1 MAGHFQN
8 AQASCN
14 KSDATFRK
22 PHAKN
27 SHGFPGCGVILML
40 VFVTYLFLHLCCV
53 PIFFFFFF
61 TFFHHLCLQHS
72 VLYQKPSCCLSL
84 MLYFTYPFIYSS
96 ICPYLSFHKATQ
108 SSS

>member
-61 TFFHHLCLQHS
+61 YLLSPSLSAAFSAVSETFMLPFIDALLHIS
-72 VLYQKPSCCLSL
+72 LYLFIYLSL
-84 MLYFTYPFIYSS
+84 PFFPQSYPVF
-96 ICPYLSFHKATQ
+96 
-108 SSS
+108 

>member
-53 PIFFFFFF
+53 PIFFFFFLPSF
-61 TFFHHLCLQHS
+61 TISVCSIQCCIRNLHAAFH
-72 VLYQKPSCCLSL
+72 
-84 MLYFTYPFIYSS
+84 
-96 ICPYLSFHKATQ
+96 
-108 SSS
+108 

>member
-22 PHAKN
+22 PRAKN

-40 VFVTYLFLHLCCV
+40 VFVTCFCISAV
-53 PIFFFFFF
+53 FQSFFFFFLPSF
-61 TFFHHLCLQHS
+61 TIYVRSIQCCIRNIHAAFH
-72 VLYQKPSCCLSL
+72 
-84 MLYFTYPFIYSS
+84 
-96 ICPYLSFHKATQ
+96 
-108 SSS
+108 